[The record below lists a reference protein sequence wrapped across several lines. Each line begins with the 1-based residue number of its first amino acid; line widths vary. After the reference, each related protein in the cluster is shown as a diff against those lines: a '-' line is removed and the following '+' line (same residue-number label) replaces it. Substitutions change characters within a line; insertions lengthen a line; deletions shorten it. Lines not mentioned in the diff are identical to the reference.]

1 MKIPYQ
7 NLNKLNRAII
17 KSIWNN
23 INEVLDFK
31 SEFDHHR
38 YVSCFEEN
46 FAEYNGS
53 KHALAVNSGTTALE
67 LALKGC
73 GIGEGD
79 EVILPSY
86 TYIASALAVTNLN
99 AVPVFVDIKK
109 KMLTISPDEIEKNI
123 TKKTKAIV
131 AVHIHGNPCEMDRIC
146 QIALQNN
153 LKLIEDCSHAHG
165 AEYKKIKVGNFGIGC
180 FSCYSSKF
188 FSGLGNSGILTS
200 NNDQLHQYLKELI
213 YVKNDPNLEL
223 LSRTPCKMDAIQA
236 AILNAKLPYLNSIIQ
251 RQRTLAGI
259 YFHGLTNFLK
269 FQTEEP
275 LSKHVY
281 RELPV
286 YFSSRDKVK
295 KLLEKNGIE
304 TRIRYPIPLHM
315 TNYYKQHPSRISNLS
330 VTEEI
335 YDQILCLPT
344 AAHISRMQVNDIIKL
359 LTKKSG

>member
-99 AVPVFVDIKK
+99 AVPVRSSVA
-109 KMLTISPDEIEKNI
+109 L
-123 TKKTKAIV
+123 KTTFMPSRRGSV
-131 AVHIHGNPCEMDRIC
+131 
-146 QIALQNN
+146 
-153 LKLIEDCSHAHG
+153 
-165 AEYKKIKVGNFGIGC
+165 NF
-180 FSCYSSKF
+180 
-188 FSGLGNSGILTS
+188 
-200 NNDQLHQYLKELI
+200 
-213 YVKNDPNLEL
+213 
-223 LSRTPCKMDAIQA
+223 
-236 AILNAKLPYLNSIIQ
+236 
-251 RQRTLAGI
+251 
-259 YFHGLTNFLK
+259 
-269 FQTEEP
+269 
-275 LSKHVY
+275 
-281 RELPV
+281 
-286 YFSSRDKVK
+286 
-295 KLLEKNGIE
+295 
-304 TRIRYPIPLHM
+304 IPL
-315 TNYYKQHPSRISNLS
+315 KSLFSR
-330 VTEEI
+330 
-335 YDQILCLPT
+335 
-344 AAHISRMQVNDIIKL
+344 AA
-359 LTKKSG
+359 